1 MSEDCS
7 QNFRSY
13 MAGSDS
19 LSHVSDDLVVSADGS
34 HLLHVLHSPVVGP
47 LGLVVVSPGAELNAS
62 PVLLHSVC
70 VVVDSSSVVESSA
83 HVSEVSS
90 GVVVSLGHNRGVSG
104 VNSNGVLGH
113 LVVVD
118 SFSESSEGVVSSRR
132 GTVGVDASDVVGM
145 SGLLVSSDSN
155 SELVS
160 ESHHES
166 VSVFGVVSGLE
177 VLRGL
182 VGSLGSEVHVLSNE
196 SSSGGVSGLEV
207 VLGVEEREIS
217 EVGVSSLPM

>member
-1 MSEDCS
+1 
-7 QNFRSY
+7 
-13 MAGSDS
+13 MAAILDLCMAAGHSVEVEGVCAFLTMESLDS
-19 LSHVSDDLVVSADGS
+19 LGHTADGS
-34 HLLHVLHSPVVGP
+34 SLLHVLLSPVVGP

-62 PVLLHSVC
+62 PVFLHSVS
-70 VVVDSSSVVESSA
+70 VEVDSSSVSDLSA

-90 GVVVSLGHNRGVSG
+90 GA
-104 VNSNGVLGH
+104 
-113 LVVVD
+113 
-118 SFSESSEGVVSSRR
+118 
-132 GTVGVDASDVVGM
+132 VGVDASDVVGM
-145 SGLLVSSDSN
+145 SGLLVSSDSS

-166 VSVFGVVSGLE
+166 VSVSGVVSGLE
-177 VLRGL
+177 VLHGL

-217 EVGVSSLPM
+217 EVGVSSLGGAGGDGEGGNDGDFGEHNYCLIDSH